1 MVRSAGVNVRP
12 SSPTMTVWVCGAIVV
27 VVVGP
32 PGIVVVVL
40 TGQLPALQAS
50 QQLATRCTQPAPPF
64 GAVHFLASGLIAH
77 FATPPGVVRQQETK
91 PGRPQVDWAAQWTTA
106 RLQCFGRLPLAIA
119 DFAATATQ

>member
-1 MVRSAGVNVRP
+1 
-12 SSPTMTVWVCGAIVV
+12 MTVWVCGAIVV

-50 QQLATRCTQPAPPF
+50 QQLATRCTQPVPPF
-64 GAVHFLASGLIAH
+64 GAVQFLASGLIEQ
-77 FATPPGVVRQQETK
+77 FATPCAFVRQQVTK

-106 RLQCFGRLPLAIA
+106 RLHCFGRVPLAIA
-119 DFAATATQ
+119 DFTAPATHLTYSR